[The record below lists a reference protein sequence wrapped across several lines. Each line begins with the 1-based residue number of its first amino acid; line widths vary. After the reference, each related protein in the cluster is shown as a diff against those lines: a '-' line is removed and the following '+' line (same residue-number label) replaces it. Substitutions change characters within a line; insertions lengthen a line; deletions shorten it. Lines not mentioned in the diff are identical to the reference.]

1 MNKLL
6 KYLLITVT
14 MTASV
19 VIFLAVNTAIAKAEP
34 TINTVIEYSKR
45 DKSRKPKRQPV
56 KQPKNP
62 TQLTAD
68 DKSSDTSPQPVLE
81 QSAAPSP
88 QVTPTPAKYRWADK
102 TITYKVDTS
111 SNYYQNIWKL
121 AVNQWNQT
129 NVVNL
134 VEVYSA
140 KPDIT
145 LTVEDTDNP
154 QYAGMT
160 TLHYDNSR
168 INGLFTLGPTTATIY
183 ANNCSLFQ
191 YTTTEKIHVAEHEL
205 GHALGLQ
212 HSSSPD
218 SIMSPTVCDNDIS
231 AGDVAGLAAAYPS

>member
-14 MTASV
+14 MTAAV

-68 DKSSDTSPQPVLE
+68 EKSSDNSPQPVSE

-145 LTVEDTDNP
+145 LTVEDTDNL

-218 SIMSPTVCDNDIS
+218 SIMYPTVCDNDIS